1 MTASSGRRDLAIAL
15 ALTAAARLLL
25 LYLGLCVLWS
35 TPYVGHMVQDL
46 RTWHDFFAWTR
57 EGRIPYVDF
66 AKEYPVGA
74 GLLYW
79 ALVPLLDPENL
90 RRTVL
95 VHGLLMGAVDL
106 ANVAILF
113 PLLRRLDGNRA
124 LAFTLAFSLNLT
136 ALLLGPLRFE
146 SVVVLFTLLGC
157 RAAARG
163 GPLRAAAWW
172 SVGFWVKW
180 APAFFLA
187 AQEWRAL
194 VVDGKRWRWLKAA
207 GVFGIVAVA
216 LNGPFVVAAWR
227 HASLGLLLAPWRFHM
242 ARPLYWDTL
251 LGVGQLWLGP
261 LPWERYGSWWTLG
274 LVTLTL
280 VARPSL
286 RFEYKGVLLCI
297 AAILFNRIYSAQFHL
312 WFYPLL
318 LLGAIEERPP
328 RLRTVLGLAAALDL
342 LNAVVFPL
350 SFTLGLREMGGFYPY
365 AARLHGGP
373 WTVVFSAAILARAVV
388 LVALAAALLATP
400 RELDHRPP
408 TLSSTSV
415 PA

>member
-1 MTASSGRRDLAIAL
+1 VTTPSGRRELALAI
-15 ALTAAARLLL
+15 ALTAAARILL
-25 LYLGLCVLWS
+25 LYLGLGVAWN
-35 TPYVGHMVQDL
+35 TAYMGHMVQDL
-46 RTWHDFFAWTR
+46 RTWHDFFVWTR
-57 EGRIPYVDF
+57 AGGTPYVDF
-66 AKEYPVGA
+66 SKEYPVGA

-79 ALVPLLDPENL
+79 ALSPFVDPENL
-90 RRTVL
+90 RRTVF
-95 VHGLLMGAVDL
+95 VHGLVMGAVDI

-113 PLLRRLDGNRA
+113 PLLRRRNAGRA
-124 LAFTLAFSLNLT
+124 LALTLAFSLNLT

-157 RAAARG
+157 RAASRDR
-163 GPLRAAAWW
+163 PLGAVAWW

-194 VVDGKRWRWLKAA
+194 VVDRERWRLVKAA
-207 GVFGIVAVA
+207 SVFAAVAVA
-216 LNGPFVVAAWR
+216 LNGPFVLAAWG
-227 HASLGLLLAPWRFHM
+227 HGSLGLLLAPWRFHM

-274 LVTLTL
+274 MVALTL
-280 VARPSL
+280 LARPSL
-286 RFEYKGVLLCI
+286 RFEYKGVLLCL

-318 LLGAIEERPP
+318 LLGAIQERPG
-328 RLRTVLGLAAALDL
+328 RLRRVLGLAAVLDL

-350 SFTLGLREMGGFYPY
+350 SFTLGLHEMGGFYPY
-365 AARLHGGP
+365 AARVHGGP
-373 WTVVFSAAILARAVV
+373 WTVVFSAAILARALV
-388 LVALAAALLATP
+388 LVALAAVLWTTPTEATP
-400 RELDHRPP
+400 AR
-408 TLSSTSV
+408 S
-415 PA
+415 A